1 MIRLI
6 VNGESREVAAEPT
19 ALLVEVL
26 RNDLELTGTK
36 YGCGQ
41 GQCGVCT
48 VIVGGRAMRSCQVT
62 AQAVAGQEL
71 TTIEGVG
78 SPENPHPL
86 QVAVSEAQAFQCG
99 HCAAGLIM
107 DAKALLDRTA
117 RPTEAQV
124 RQVLEGHECM
134 CGSRGQVIRAVLRVA
149 GAAGR
154 P

>member
-6 VNGESREVAAEPT
+6 VNGEPREVTSEPT

-26 RNDLELTGTK
+26 RNDLGLTGTK

-41 GQCGVCT
+41 GQCGACT
-48 VIVGGRAMRSCQVT
+48 VIVGGRAIRSCQVT
-62 AQAVAGQEL
+62 VQAVAEQEL

-78 SPENPHPL
+78 SSEQPHPL

-99 HCAAGLIM
+99 HCAPGMIM
-107 DAKALLDRTA
+107 DAKALLDRTP

-134 CGSRGQVIRAVLRVA
+134 CGSRGQVVRAVLRIA
-149 GAAGR
+149 GAAER
-154 P
+154 R